1 VEAEALTQISL
12 KELEEKLSLE
22 EAEIRKRENE
32 VVEMIVSILTN
43 FLTA

>member
-1 VEAEALTQISL
+1 MEAEALTQISL